1 MKNVKDKKDEMDT
14 TFRGSGGG
22 AAAKEP
28 AEGVFV
34 RLVETVFK
42 FIHAYYPEF
51 NDVLARHQ
59 VNYSQY
65 AALLTVYMYGSLTEG
80 ELARLI
86 HVTPST
92 MSRMLYAL
100 EERGWLKTVRDA
112 RDRRRVVVT
121 LSPRGRK
128 QIEDMI
134 GGAAEV
140 MRGLTEQLP
149 AREKEG
155 VYRVVELIDQSLQRL
170 IEISG

>member
-1 MKNVKDKKDEMDT
+1 MKNVKNEKDAAYPG
-14 TFRGSGGG
+14 RAKAG
-22 AAAKEP
+22 AVQEP
-28 AEGVFV
+28 AGEAFV
-34 RLVETVFK
+34 RLVETVFR

-51 NDVLARHQ
+51 NDALARHR

-86 HVTPST
+86 HVNPST

-100 EERGWLKTVRDA
+100 ERAGWLKSERDA
-112 RDRRRVVVT
+112 GDRRKVVVS

-128 QIEDMI
+128 QVEEMI
-134 GGAAEV
+134 GSAAEV
-140 MRGLTEQLP
+140 MRRLTERLP

-155 VYRVVELIDQSLQRL
+155 VYRVVDLIESTLRRL
-170 IEISG
+170 IEVAG